1 MARNA
6 WRPSGKLASKDNN
19 TPALVEQSSR
29 AALAALLP
37 RGGSGGGGGGSG
49 AIPGEEAVRRAL
61 RVLSDKKGGN
71 ALKLD
76 VRCAGWGSS

>member
-37 RGGSGGGGGGSG
+37 RGGSGGDGGSG

-76 VRCAGWGSS
+76 VRCAGRGSS